1 MHVDASALSEDELH
15 RVLSFL
21 DLYSLLTLTKSAKK
35 WRVTELAKENR
46 YWQHIYA
53 KYHKTP
59 PEEVSF
65 YDALHHKTLTKNWR
79 GKSNLL
85 TTNIGARQKDKTYV
99 KCVLLGNAGVG
110 RTSLCFM
117 LGAGLEVM
125 NQAYTA
131 PPRMAYDSDS
141 CKTVLV
147 GDTYV
152 NVNFWGSSRCTSN
165 L

>member
-1 MHVDASALSEDELH
+1 MHVDVSALSEDELH
-15 RVLSFL
+15 TVLSFL

-35 WRVTELAKENR
+35 WRVTALAKEDR
-46 YWQHIYA
+46 YWQSIYS
-53 KYHKTP
+53 KYHIIQ
-59 PEEVSF
+59 PEEKSY
-65 YDALHHKTLTKNWR
+65 YDALHYKTLTKNWR
-79 GKSNLL
+79 GKNDLL
-85 TTNIGARQKDKTYV
+85 TTNIGAKQKNKTYV
-99 KCVLLGNAGVG
+99 KCVLLGNSGVG

-117 LGAGLEVM
+117 LGGGLEVM

-131 PPRMAYDSDS
+131 PPHMAYDSDS

-152 NVNFWGSSRCTSN
+152 NVNFWGSSRFTSN